1 MLQSYIACH
10 LIFSVDLVFLS
21 TWKSIICHLMGMQI
35 HVMEV
40 QVVESVSTKKIILY
54 RQSVAS
60 ALSKSIN
67 PTRKNLKICI
77 SNEIIVH
84 QINEITLIKR
94 FL

>member
-1 MLQSYIACH
+1 
-10 LIFSVDLVFLS
+10 
-21 TWKSIICHLMGMQI
+21 MGMQI